1 MSSLRDEEVQR
12 FIVEGYMVVKAA
24 GDHAAI
30 HEQSLKLMPKV
41 VAKEADA
48 PDANWNGKAFA
59 KDKKQYYALQT
70 KGPVLMDLAHDGAT
84 ELQQLVDSVYD
95 SPPVVDALTAVLG
108 RGYAMDASPISVQS
122 SSPKSNGQQW
132 HKGQVGKRRF
142 HEPRFLLGYYY
153 PQRVT
158 LDMGPTAVCARSQ
171 YLICTHS
178 ADPRMKDQDDR
189 RPEEG
194 VEYLAAGGCGGVDF
208 DKANGVASPPAQY
221 GRQRFVTLEAGDVLL
236 VHYDAWHRGTPNVSS
251 KHRVLFEKYFHR
263 VEEPGE
269 PTWKFKSPEWRPK
282 LDAPVMPEHSLLPLW
297 LEVWNWMLGIEGDTL
312 DRETSGMST
321 SDLAKR
327 LRLVG
332 EPWIV
337 RLPRAAY
344 GSPNAPWIAPATEL
358 ATPDGFTSEIAALRA
373 AYSLGRVA
381 DAATCRMLVSMLIG
395 GAATTLH
402 AGSTGAAAAYNASY
416 ALTSIGWSNPLLLV
430 SSGAFDTLVTAL
442 AHGVGLGNTVSDIVV
457 ANYAAYIIAECACKM
472 LDIVKQDEA
481 VKAAITA
488 MGSRLNGSTDDTVT
502 ANVQV
507 AIAESLGII
516 GAGCRKNKDPY
527 LTRVWDELV
536 KAYKGLPAGELKKT
550 NEEDPETTKE
560 IPVDIKMLRA
570 DQGRRGNLREQITF
584 ALVRCG
590 ADDKQLAAL
599 GARATPAYRTI
610 KTRQAYVTTARADTM
625 LYTLA

>member
-1 MSSLRDEEVQR
+1 
-12 FIVEGYMVVKAA
+12 
-24 GDHAAI
+24 
-30 HEQSLKLMPKV
+30 
-41 VAKEADA
+41 
-48 PDANWNGKAFA
+48 
-59 KDKKQYYALQT
+59 YAL
-70 KGPVLMDLAHDGAT
+70 KRPVSTLMDLAHDGAT

-122 SSPKSNGQQW
+122 SSPGRNGQQW

-142 HEPRFLLGYYY
+142 HEPRFLFGYYY

-194 VEYLAAGGCGGVDF
+194 VEYLAAGGCGGADF
-208 DKANGVASPPAQY
+208 DVADGVASPPAQY

-251 KHRVLFEKYFHR
+251 KHRILFEKYFHR

-297 LEVWNWMLGIEGDTL
+297 LEVWNWMLGVEGDTL

-344 GSPNAPWIAPATEL
+344 GSPNAPWIAPVSAQIENIAARAGVNYAMPAIGTGRGPTADQIEAAQDLSPAERMDMIRGMVAGLSDRLATEGGPVEDWAQL
-358 ATPDGFTSEIAALRA
+358 ISALGVLGDMDQARAILVNAREVFGDDPSAADLLSRT
-373 AYSLGRVA
+373 A
-381 DAATCRMLVSMLIG
+381 DR
-395 GAATTLH
+395 
-402 AGSTGAAAAYNASY
+402 
-416 ALTSIGWSNPLLLV
+416 
-430 SSGAFDTLVTAL
+430 
-442 AHGVGLGNTVSDIVV
+442 VGL
-457 ANYAAYIIAECACKM
+457 E
-472 LDIVKQDEA
+472 
-481 VKAAITA
+481 
-488 MGSRLNGSTDDTVT
+488 
-502 ANVQV
+502 
-507 AIAESLGII
+507 
-516 GAGCRKNKDPY
+516 
-527 LTRVWDELV
+527 
-536 KAYKGLPAGELKKT
+536 
-550 NEEDPETTKE
+550 
-560 IPVDIKMLRA
+560 
-570 DQGRRGNLREQITF
+570 
-584 ALVRCG
+584 
-590 ADDKQLAAL
+590 
-599 GARATPAYRTI
+599 
-610 KTRQAYVTTARADTM
+610 
-625 LYTLA
+625 